1 MILLMDLKRIQR
13 KMTHHHLLSLPRL
26 VNHQCLV
33 ILVKPILILSQT
45 CRNTSLA
52 LKRQICKVLLE
63 PKDNQKKQECINN
76 LNITT
81 ESKQSQQHK
90 DTAADTSVHS
100 DLPTAAQQQSMN
112 NNKSRESQKEPG
124 AATSSHDPL
133 TKHTG
138 SSDGN
143 GEEASAMSGEK
154 DSSKKEDFT
163 PAVKKKKAK
172 KVF

>member
-1 MILLMDLKRIQR
+1 MPGNSSEANSDPVTNMQKHVSGSEKTNLQGATD
-13 KMTHHHLLSLPRL
+13 
-26 VNHQCLV
+26 
-33 ILVKPILILSQT
+33 
-45 CRNTSLA
+45 
-52 LKRQICKVLLE
+52 E